1 MAVPNLTLFEL
12 AGILR
17 ADDADAAKPPEVV
30 LQRLHGSRPRTV
42 WELGAGAGR
51 VAATR
56 KLSELTFAT
65 RRKMTSGSISSTFG
79 AEIAAFRRLKNL
91 GPR

>member
-1 MAVPNLTLFEL
+1 MRVQAHTRMAVSNLTLFEW

-42 WELGAGAGR
+42 WELGAGAGDPK
-51 VAATR
+51 A
-56 KLSELTFAT
+56 
-65 RRKMTSGSISSTFG
+65 
-79 AEIAAFRRLKNL
+79 RL
-91 GPR
+91 RF